1 MKKREYYKDILT
13 YIEARL
19 QLADAII
26 EVQIAKD
33 FYKQQLYREIIRQR
47 QEEIDK
53 WLEEE
58 IGE

>member
-26 EVQIAKD
+26 EVQTAKD